1 MTAVFGE
8 LRRRGVLGALAA
20 YAVAAAGALQLADIV
35 VHNLEL
41 PGWTVRALIW
51 LAAAGF
57 IATGIVSWFY
67 DLTRHGF
74 VRTQSPVDRAPTPAT
89 PQKPTL
95 PTPQPPRAPRVLEA
109 GAVLAGR
116 YQLERELGKG
126 GMGRVLVARDE
137 KLGRRVAV
145 KVVTAAHDPAR
156 VRRFEQEARTAGAL
170 EHPNVLAVYDL
181 GEQDGVPFLVTEL
194 LEGHTLRTVIDG
206 PRLPPSQVQGLAL
219 QLARGLAAAHA
230 RGIVHRDLKP
240 ENLFL
245 TDDGRLKILDF
256 GLARLSANDEEG
268 PNLTVTGAIFG
279 TPGYLSPEQ
288 ARGEKAGPPS
298 DVFAAGAV
306 IYEMLSGKRAFP
318 GSSLIEAG
326 HATLNTQPPP
336 LPATVPPGL
345 AAVVTRSLQ
354 KDPARRFENGAALA
368 RALDALEPG
377 APVTLPARPRR
388 RRSTSLMVAVAALAI
403 AAALASGLRA
413 HRSARRED
421 RAGRSHP
428 SVPVPPVPP
437 PPPPAIDVPQGPQH
451 RNPFDHERFQRQLK
465 DQLKTAIPRAG
476 TLGLIAG
483 ARALQK
489 TNQSARAAG
498 ILRRSRDP
506 IARLELYL
514 IERQSDRASA
524 DASLQQFAA
533 SVPAEDWPAPLLRAF
548 LGKAKDDEVIAAAT
562 DDDERCEANYYLG
575 RLHAPAEPALA
586 RKELAI
592 AVADECDQSE
602 FAREELQALQR
613 R

>member
-8 LRRRGVLGALAA
+8 LWRRGVLGALAA

-57 IATGIVSWFY
+57 IATGVVSWFY
-67 DLTRHGF
+67 DLTRRGF

-95 PTPQPPRAPRVLEA
+95 PTPQPPILPRNLEA
-109 GAVLAGR
+109 GSVLAGR
-116 YQLERELGKG
+116 YHLERELGKG

-206 PRLPPSQVQGLAL
+206 PRLPPSQVQGVAL

-268 PNLTVTGAIFG
+268 PGLTVTGAIFG

-306 IYEMLSGKRAFP
+306 VYELLSGKRAFP

-336 LPATVPPGL
+336 LPAAVPPGL

-403 AAALASGLRA
+403 AAAVASGLRVS
-413 HRSARRED
+413 RSPRRED
-421 RAGRSHP
+421 RAGRTHP

-437 PPPPAIDVPQGPQH
+437 SPPSIDFPQGPQD
-451 RNPFDHERFQRQLK
+451 RNPFDRERFERQLK

-476 TLGLIAG
+476 TVGLIAG

-489 TNQSARAAG
+489 TNQGARAAG
-498 ILRRSRDP
+498 MLRRSRDP
-506 IARLELYL
+506 VARLELYL
-514 IERQSDRASA
+514 IERQSDRSAA
-524 DASLQQFAA
+524 DASLRQFAA
-533 SVPAEDWPAPLLRAF
+533 SVPPDEWPAPLLRAF
-548 LGKAKDDEVIAAAT
+548 LGKAKDDEVIAAAS

-575 RLHAPAEPALA
+575 RLHAPTEPALA